1 MLGEKALDLV
11 KDAARNENNLNPFNE
26 DLVRATIEET
36 RRLWEQNRFVSERI
50 CPALVLTAWFVRRS
64 EVAETGQVGPS
75 TTLKHSAI
83 ERNKRCLL
91 AYLNHRTDLITAM
104 RWQFGA
110 VLPEEV
116 RLNMCEPELEFFSK
130 YNKSLAVYMRSV
142 GTDLTT
148 DFAPPKS
155 LYVEVRVLQDH
166 GEIETAEGEVREL
179 VERPEPAWTLF
190 RLSS

>member
-1 MLGEKALDLV
+1 M
-11 KDAARNENNLNPFNE
+11 
-26 DLVRATIEET
+26 
-36 RRLWEQNRFVSERI
+36 
-50 CPALVLTAWFVRRS
+50 
-64 EVAETGQVGPS
+64 AETGQVGPG

-91 AYLNHRTDLITAM
+91 AYLNHRTELVTAM

-110 VLPEEV
+110 VLPEDV

-166 GEIETAEGEVREL
+166 GEIETAEGEVRE
-179 VERPEPAWTLF
+179 RF
-190 RLSS
+190 RSDCLN

>member
-36 RRLWEQNRFVSERI
+36 RRLWEQNR
-50 CPALVLTAWFVRRS
+50 S
-64 EVAETGQVGPS
+64 EVAETGQVGPG

-91 AYLNHRTDLITAM
+91 AYLNHRTELVTAM

-110 VLPEEV
+110 VLPEDV

-130 YNKSLAVYMRSV
+130 YNKSLALYMRSV

-166 GEIETAEGEVREL
+166 GEIETAEGKVRL
-179 VERPEPAWTLF
+179 KV
-190 RLSS
+190 

>member
-1 MLGEKALDLV
+1 M
-11 KDAARNENNLNPFNE
+11 
-26 DLVRATIEET
+26 
-36 RRLWEQNRFVSERI
+36 
-50 CPALVLTAWFVRRS
+50 
-64 EVAETGQVGPS
+64 GPG

-91 AYLNHRTDLITAM
+91 AYLNHRTDLVTAM

-110 VLPEEV
+110 VLPEDV

-166 GEIETAEGEVREL
+166 GEIETAEGEVRL
-179 VERPEPAWTLF
+179 KV
-190 RLSS
+190 

>member
-1 MLGEKALDLV
+1 MTCLV
-11 KDAARNENNLNPFNE
+11 FR
-26 DLVRATIEET
+26 T
-36 RRLWEQNRFVSERI
+36 
-50 CPALVLTAWFVRRS
+50 
-64 EVAETGQVGPS
+64 EVAETGQVGPG

-91 AYLNHRTDLITAM
+91 AYLNHRTELVTAM
-104 RWQFGA
+104 RWRFGA
-110 VLPEEV
+110 VLPEDV

-166 GEIETAEGEVREL
+166 GEIETAEGEVRE
-179 VERPEPAWTLF
+179 RF
-190 RLSS
+190 RSDCLN